1 MPKSFGEDKTTN
13 NRGFWAPHRLPAR
26 LRHAVNVAVLPW
38 ASEPILDAAEAGIP
52 VAVIIRSIRDQDL
65 RDTRRV
71 YGPSHPEVQPHV

>member
-1 MPKSFGEDKTTN
+1 MSNSFGEYKTTID
-13 NRGFWAPHRLPAR
+13 RDFAAHDRLPPR
-26 LRHAVNVAVLPW
+26 LRYAVNVAVLPW